1 MEIKE
6 KNYSEEK
13 LVVFDMIGTLTTE
26 PHLISKV
33 FMTAL
38 PGFDRDTVKKYYEE
52 YKIDNISRETF
63 WENVGIKEFEEL
75 ERKFLDSVLLRERIT
90 TLLKEMKKHYRLAI
104 LSNILKSG
112 DISCLKI

>member
-1 MEIKE
+1 
-6 KNYSEEK
+6 
-13 LVVFDMIGTLTTE
+13 MIGTLTTE

-63 WENVGIKEFEEL
+63 GRML
-75 ERKFLDSVLLRERIT
+75 E
-90 TLLKEMKKHYRLAI
+90 
-104 LSNILKSG
+104 
-112 DISCLKI
+112 